1 MASRA
6 QFVAL
11 FVFVSGALAV
21 SGCGSAA
28 SDAEG
33 VWGQASEGSPQLVL
47 DAEGSLSGTDGC
59 NTLMGSWSQEGDT
72 VTFSGVATTLM
83 ECPDVDT
90 WLSLMD
96 SATVD
101 GDTLRV
107 HDDTGADIGTLD
119 R

>member
-6 QFVAL
+6 TSVAL
-11 FVFVSGALAV
+11 FLLVAGPLWL
-21 SGCGSAA
+21 SGCSSAVA
-28 SDAEG
+28 DAEG
-33 VWGQASEGSPQLVL
+33 VWGQDVEGSPHLVL

-59 NTLMGSWSQEGDT
+59 NRLMGSWSQDGGT
-72 VTFSGVATTLM
+72 VTFEGVATTLM

-90 WLSLMD
+90 WLSEMD

-107 HDDTGADIGTLD
+107 LDATGAEIGMLS